1 MFESVRSRIPSWFLP
16 ALGYIISIGALAWV
30 LHGVDVGRLWSDFQS
45 LDWGWVGIGVA
56 ADIMTYVI
64 GGWRWSLLLAPV
76 ARLRFWRAT
85 QAIYVGLF
93 SNEVL
98 PLRPGEII
106 RSYLL
111 ARWAEIPFSV
121 SVSSAIIERILD
133 GIWLMIAFF
142 ITATFI
148 ALPGVVLEIA
158 KAISVVILIA
168 AVSLGVVM
176 FRKHHAHAVVPRTRW
191 SATVRVLID
200 DLHLIGNSKTF
211 YASAAVSIIYL
222 MIQVVPVY
230 ALMEAFG
237 IDLGIWPAVVLL
249 MLIRVG
255 TAVPQAPGNIGTVQA
270 IFVLGLGMF
279 GVDKTTATGYAFMT
293 WGVITFPLLV
303 AGFIALALTGLKL
316 DDLSRRARAHMG
328 TTPVVATEPQTE
340 T

>member
-16 ALGYIISIGALAWV
+16 AAGYGVSLIALIWV
-30 LHGVDVGRLWSDFQS
+30 LHDVDFARMWSDFQS
-45 LDWGWVGIGVA
+45 LDWAWVGIAVG
-56 ADIMTYVI
+56 ADILTYVI
-64 GGWRWSLLLAPV
+64 GGWRWRLLLAPV
-76 ARLRFWRAT
+76 AKLPVWRAI

-98 PLRPGEII
+98 PLRPGEVI

-111 ARWAEIPFSV
+111 ARWSEIPFSV
-121 SVSSAIIERILD
+121 SISSAIIERIID
-133 GIWLMIAFF
+133 GIWLMTLFF
-142 ITATFI
+142 ITASFI
-148 ALPGVVLEIA
+148 ALPGVMLDVA

-191 SATVRVLID
+191 GATMRVLID
-200 DLHLIGNSKTF
+200 DLHHIGNSKTF
-211 YASAAVSIIYL
+211 YASAAVSILYL
-222 MIQVVPVY
+222 LIQVVPVY
-230 ALMEAFG
+230 GLMEAFG
-237 IDLGIWPAVVLL
+237 LDLGIWPALVVL

-255 TAVPQAPGNIGTVQA
+255 TAVPQAPGNVGTVQA
-270 IFVLGLGMF
+270 VIVLGLALF

-316 DDLSRRARAHMG
+316 EELSRRARAHVG
-328 TTPVVATEPQTE
+328 TAPVVATEPQN
-340 T
+340 